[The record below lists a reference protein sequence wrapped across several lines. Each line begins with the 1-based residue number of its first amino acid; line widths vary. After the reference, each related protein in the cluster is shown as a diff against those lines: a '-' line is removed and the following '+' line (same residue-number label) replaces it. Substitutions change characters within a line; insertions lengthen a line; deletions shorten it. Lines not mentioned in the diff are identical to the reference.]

1 MVLSEKNIVGII
13 TNVSEYGC
21 YIGCMMSLAIAKNL
35 VGMGRNN
42 KLTFVN
48 QMLILFYSLDAVTG
62 IAEVY
67 FLFKLKRER

>member
-1 MVLSEKNIVGII
+1 MVLPEKNIVDII
-13 TNVSEYGC
+13 TNVSEYGS

-62 IAEVY
+62 MAEVY